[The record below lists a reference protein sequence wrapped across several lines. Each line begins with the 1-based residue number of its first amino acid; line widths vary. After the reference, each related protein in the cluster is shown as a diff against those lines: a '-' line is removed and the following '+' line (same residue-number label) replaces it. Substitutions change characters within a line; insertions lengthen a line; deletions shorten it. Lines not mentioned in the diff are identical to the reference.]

1 MPPLQDYRLYTLDE
15 QGHIAKAEVL
25 SLTSEAE
32 ALAAARERAYQR
44 RPVEAWHRSE
54 RIAYIVAKHE
64 ALEHIAP

>member
-32 ALAAARERAYQR
+32 ALAAARERAYR
-44 RPVEAWHRSE
+44 CRA
-54 RIAYIVAKHE
+54 
-64 ALEHIAP
+64 